1 MKLPFKKRMVTSL
14 KLPKYGVLLFL
25 VSLFTACTKTLDLNL
40 PFEGPQ
46 ISVVA
51 SIDAAEGVSAFVS
64 RTAPPTGTHLVDE
77 LRLTNA
83 TVSVFDED
91 GNEFTVPH
99 RGLGFY
105 ELSSLVVEQG
115 KQYRLAVSSAG
126 LETLR
131 SDWVRIPKAVIEPN
145 LEVLITLDT
154 LQPIFLFHTVELLFN
169 GADPSGDTYYLI
181 DVYPDIVNHRTLI
194 YTFLAD
200 FDARFCEVAFFQSP
214 FFPDNCIQEST
225 FSFEYIPRI
234 NVFDDAGERVSLER
248 LVFALRSIDETYY
261 NFLRDK
267 LALDGQTGVILEPRP
282 STTNVSGGVG
292 VFLASNSFVEV
303 VAVP

>member
-25 VSLFTACTKTLDLNL
+25 VSLFTACTKTIDLNL

-105 ELSSLVVEQG
+105 ELASLVVEQG
-115 KQYRLAVSSAG
+115 KQYRLEVSSAG

-131 SDWVRIPKAVIEPN
+131 SDWVRIPKAVLEPN
-145 LEVLITLDT
+145 LDFTITLDT
-154 LQPIFLFHTVELLFN
+154 RNTIFPSHTIEMDFS
-169 GADPSGDTYYLI
+169 GTDPSGDTYYLI

-225 FSFEYIPRI
+225 FSFQYIPQI
-234 NVFDDAGERVSLER
+234 TVFDDAGERVSLER

>member
-1 MKLPFKKRMVTSL
+1 V
-14 KLPKYGVLLFL
+14 
-25 VSLFTACTKTLDLNL
+25 
-40 PFEGPQ
+40 
-46 ISVVA
+46 
-51 SIDAAEGVSAFVS
+51 
-64 RTAPPTGTHLVDE
+64 
-77 LRLTNA
+77 
-83 TVSVFDED
+83 
-91 GNEFTVPH
+91 
-99 RGLGFY
+99 GFY
-105 ELSSLVVEQG
+105 ELASLVVEQG
-115 KQYRLAVSSAG
+115 KQYRLEVSSAG

-131 SDWVRIPKAVIEPN
+131 SDWVRIPKAVLEPR
-145 LEVLITLDT
+145 LDFTITLDT
-154 LQPIFLFHTVELLFN
+154 TRNPLLLHHTIELDFN
-169 GADPSGDTYYLI
+169 GTDPSGDTYYLL
-181 DVYPDIVNHRTLI
+181 DVYADMVNHRTLI

-200 FDARFCEVAFFQSP
+200 FDARFCEVAFFKNP

-267 LALDGQTGVILEPRP
+267 LELDGQTGAILEPRP

>member
-25 VSLFTACTKTLDLNL
+25 VSLFTACTKTIDLNL

-154 LQPIFLFHTVELLFN
+154 LQSIFLFHTVELLFN

-267 LALDGQTGVILEPRP
+267 LELDGQTGAILEPRP

-292 VFLASNSFVEV
+292 VFLASNSFVKV

>member
-267 LALDGQTGVILEPRP
+267 LALDGQTGAILEPRP

-292 VFLASNSFVEV
+292 VFLASNSFVKV

>member
-1 MKLPFKKRMVTSL
+1 MP
-14 KLPKYGVLLFL
+14 KLPKYGVFFFL
-25 VSLFTACTKTLDLNL
+25 ATLFTTCTKTVDLNL

-51 SIDAAEGVSAFVS
+51 SIDPAEGVNAFVS
-64 RTAPPTGTHLVDE
+64 RTAPPTGTHLLDD

-83 TVSVFDED
+83 SVSVFDED

-99 RGLGFY
+99 SGVGFY
-105 ELSSLVVEQG
+105 ESASLVVEQG
-115 KQYRLAVSSAG
+115 KRYRLEVSSAG

-131 SDWVRIPKAVIEPN
+131 SDWVRIPKAVLEPS
-145 LEVLITLDT
+145 LDFTITLDT
-154 LQPIFLFHTVELLFN
+154 RNTLFLSHTLEMEFS
-169 GADPSGDTYYLI
+169 GTDPSGDTYYLI
-181 DVYPDIVNHRTLI
+181 DAYPDIEDNRTLI

-200 FDARFCEVAFFQSP
+200 FDARFCEVAFFNNP

-248 LVFALRSIDETYY
+248 LVFALRSIDEAYY
-261 NFLRDK
+261 NYQRDK
-267 LALDGQTGVILEPRP
+267 LELDGQTGVILEPRP
-282 STTNVSGGVG
+282 STTNVTGGVG

-303 VAVP
+303 IDVP